1 MNKMVP
7 EIFPRGIPTHET
19 PPGKFPPENSYLK
32 YSHPFHCLSS
42 LNTSF

>member
-19 PPGKFPPENSYLK
+19 PPGKFPPRKFLPEIF
-32 YSHPFHCLSS
+32 PPIPLSFF
-42 LNTSF
+42 T